1 VIARALPVSTEQKT
15 FEAFDLLKLGILHFR
30 EDFLVLVLVLE
41 LVLVLVLELV
51 LEGDGLPTGEN
62 HMLFVDQQSNP

>member
-41 LVLVLVLELV
+41 LVL
-51 LEGDGLPTGEN
+51 EGDGLPTGEN